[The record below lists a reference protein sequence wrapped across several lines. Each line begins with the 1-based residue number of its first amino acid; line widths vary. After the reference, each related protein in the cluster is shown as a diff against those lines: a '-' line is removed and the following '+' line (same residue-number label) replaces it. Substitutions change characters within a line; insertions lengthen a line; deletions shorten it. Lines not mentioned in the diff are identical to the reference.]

1 MKILFIPVSVIGG
14 YVGGFISKKVFE
26 RAWGLIDEREPPE
39 PEHRTPPWWKLIV
52 AMALRGAVF
61 QATRAVVDRAS
72 RQGFY
77 NITGT
82 WPGDERPDPE

>member
-14 YVGGFISKKVFE
+14 FVGGFISKKVFE
-26 RAWGLIDEREPPE
+26 QAWGLIDEREPPK

-61 QATRAVVDRAS
+61 QATRGVVDRAS